1 MCNMVSQTATYRAHL
16 VTCTFLPMYWIT
28 ISTSLL
34 TFFALVVRA
43 VLKSRRHKCSACCF
57 SCERA
62 EGADGMDIDIEAPDF
77 TPRRS

>member
-1 MCNMVSQTATYRAHL
+1 
-16 VTCTFLPMYWIT
+16 MYWIT